1 MIHGKMSSN
10 WTKSVNMTP
19 NEIPEL
25 DQKGL
30 REFGL
35 TMAAIIV
42 GLFGLLLP
50 WLLSISLPVWPW
62 LLAAALTL
70 WALLAPKSMRILYR
84 AWMTFGLFMGRIMT
98 PLILSLLFYVIFA
111 PLALIF
117 RLIGR
122 DTMSRKWEEDAVS
135 YRVQSAKQEAK
146 KVERPF

>member
-50 WLLSISLPVWPW
+50 WLLSISFPVWPW

-117 RLIGR
+117 RLFGR

-135 YRVQSAKQEAK
+135 YRVHSAKQEAT